1 MAAYLVVDLTLHF
14 DTFRNIDLFHQGVY
28 YHKVSVYVD
37 RENKE
42 KSFAVPHS
50 FFSSPSTKKSK
61 ARGVDVAG
69 SDAFSTPA
77 AILDEQFAFRTRSFL
92 IRYVEEHVDLNDAG
106 NFRVELDMATGTH
119 NYGESERVVF
129 IDWEHGQRRIVGWS
143 DRLGEQNEDTLMRCV
158 RWLVS
163 GNSWQRR
170 QCTVELSNESCG
182 CGGIGDLGRGA
193 VVVLS
198 RGLCLSTL
206 FCLTERTIYSIGTV
220 VGVAQ
225 RLVPK
230 HTCGTLQHAALHLPP
245 HVVPR
250 LPPALP
256 PLPSSFHRHRH
267 GPTHHCPVGT
277 DVV

>member
-106 NFRVELDMATGTH
+106 NFRVELDMATGTYS
-119 NYGESERVVF
+119 YGRAGAERVVF
-129 IDWEHGQRRIVGWS
+129 HRFGARAVTDRWRVGS
-143 DRLGEQNEDTLMRCV
+143 AQGSNTRMRLCV
-158 RWLVS
+158 V
-163 GNSWQRR
+163 
-170 QCTVELSNESCG
+170 
-182 CGGIGDLGRGA
+182 
-193 VVVLS
+193 
-198 RGLCLSTL
+198 
-206 FCLTERTIYSIGTV
+206 
-220 VGVAQ
+220 
-225 RLVPK
+225 
-230 HTCGTLQHAALHLPP
+230 
-245 HVVPR
+245 
-250 LPPALP
+250 
-256 PLPSSFHRHRH
+256 
-267 GPTHHCPVGT
+267 
-277 DVV
+277 